1 MITPNDYD
9 TLLKEYRD
17 LQLRVTRFSFIEQQL
32 VNTRDQLDHELVL
45 YKRLNKFNKDAL
57 KDMSEIEFIS
67 LVAESI
73 IDILEIEVSVFCVN
87 YSDNSAPIL
96 HIEGKNFD
104 ASYHEKLL
112 EDIKKMSHKSIE
124 SSAEI
129 FTKRVL
135 DYYESLNLYSDGIFF
150 NFSEKELGYSITLFG
165 LITSKKAPL
174 YQKLDTKHET
184 IFGIF
189 GQQVQSVLA
198 NRKRGEKIK
207 EQILKISASEIEL
220 KKLSLIATKTKNGVI
235 ISDHHGR
242 IEWVNDSFSKSTG
255 YTIDEVLGKKPKD
268 FLQRVETD
276 ITIQKQLSEALSKK
290 ESVEVKIVN
299 FTKKG
304 LPYYNLIE
312 IIPVFDDNGK
322 HINFVSLQKDTTIE
336 TMYQDEIL
344 RINSRYELI
353 TSISN
358 IGIWEWDEKEKK
370 AVCNDVIIAQYG
382 TNRKEIGEDFINFW
396 KKAIYRE
403 DRKQTIQGVDS
414 VINGLVNFI
423 EQEFRIVRHSD
434 KAIRI
439 LKCLTIA
446 ERDFE
451 GNLIRLVGSA
461 NDITEIREAEV
472 RLKVSEQ
479 KYRGIIENMSLG
491 LVEVDLDEKVLF
503 NNKKFND
510 LTLLENNSS
519 ITISSNIETSLQNKV
534 SQKIILSYKKI
545 DDSAFEIE
553 YRRKDNKVIHLLV
566 SSAPEFSLKNEIT
579 GYINIYLDIT
589 SVKKLQTNLE
599 KALEERNDFILKVN
613 SLKSF
618 YESILNHSPAKIAVF
633 DPELTL
639 VYANEHLLLKEKL
652 WIKSLNKTLYQI
664 AQENVTEKDRILA
677 IANSINT
684 SITEN
689 QLVQYEETRN
699 NDNGS
704 IGHVLRNVLPY
715 FNSNN
720 ELEHIIVSGVN
731 ITDLKTIQND
741 VLEKNLELNKING
754 ELDNF
759 VYRVSHDLRAPL
771 LSIKGILSLLF
782 YTKKFDKEV
791 TEYLNL
797 IQNSILRLDETIQEI
812 LEYSRNARLEVKLET
827 FNVEEMVKE
836 IFEDLKYTSSNEI
849 VFSLEIEGSSFIETD
864 KSRLNTVLKNIIG
877 NSVKYKK
884 ANAYD
889 CYVTLAIKRLEQ
901 FMEITVSDNGEGI
914 SEKSISKIFEM
925 FYRGTSTSVGTG
937 LGLYITKEILN
948 KLQGTISVTSEL
960 GVGTIVTI
968 KLPYLKIDK

>member
-17 LQLRVTRFSFIEQQL
+17 LQLRVTRFSFTEQQL

-57 KDMSEIEFIS
+57 KDMSQIEFIS

-73 IDILEIEVSVFCVN
+73 IDILEIEVSIFCIS
-87 YSDNSAPIL
+87 YPDNSDTIL

-104 ASYHEKLL
+104 KSYHEILL
-112 EDIKKMSHKSIE
+112 EDIKKMSHKFSE
-124 SSAEI
+124 SSAEL
-129 FTKRVL
+129 FTKQIL
-135 DYYESLNLYSDGIFF
+135 DLYESFNIFSDGIYF
-150 NFSEKELGYSITLFG
+150 NFFEKELGYTITLFG
-165 LITSKKAPL
+165 FITTKKAPL
-174 YQKLDTKHET
+174 YQKLDTKRET

-268 FLQRVETD
+268 FLQRTNSD
-276 ITIQKQLSEALSKK
+276 SIAQKKLSEALSKK

-299 FTKKG
+299 FTKNG
-304 LPYYNLIE
+304 LPYDNLIE

-322 HINFVSLQKDTTIE
+322 HINFISLQKDITTE
-336 TMYQDEIL
+336 TMFQDEIL

-358 IGIWEWDEKEKK
+358 IGIWEWDEKAKK
-370 AVCNDVIIAQYG
+370 AVYNDVLIAQYG
-382 TNRKEIGEDFINFW
+382 ANRKEIGEDFINFW
-396 KKAIYRE
+396 KKAIYKE
-403 DRKQTIQGVDS
+403 DRKQTIQGVES
-414 VINGLVNFI
+414 VTNGLVNFI
-423 EQEFRIVRHSD
+423 KQEFRIVRHSD

-439 LKCLTIA
+439 LKCLTTA

-519 ITISSNIETSLQNKV
+519 ITVSSNIETSLQNKV
-534 SQKIILSYKKI
+534 AQKIILSYKKI
-545 DDSAFEIE
+545 DDSVFEIE
-553 YRRKDNKVIHLLV
+553 YRRKDDKVIHLLV
-566 SSAPEFSLKNEIT
+566 SSAPEFSLKNKIT

-599 KALEERNDFILKVN
+599 KALDERNDFIIKVN

-633 DPELTL
+633 NPDLTL
-639 VYANEHLLLKEKL
+639 VYANEHLILKEKL
-652 WIKSLNKTLYQI
+652 WAKALNKTLDQI
-664 AQENVTEKDRILA
+664 AYENAKEKDRILA
-677 IANSINT
+677 IADSIKT
-684 SITEN
+684 SIAEN
-689 QLVQYEETRN
+689 RLVQYEETRN
-699 NDNGS
+699 NDDGS
-704 IGHVLRNVLPY
+704 IGQILRNVLPY

-720 ELEHIIVSGVN
+720 KLQHIIVSGVD

-782 YTKKFDKEV
+782 HTEKFDESV

-797 IQNSILRLDETIQEI
+797 IQNSVLRLDETIQEI
-812 LEYSRNARLEVKLET
+812 LEYSRNARIEVKLET
-827 FNVEEMVKE
+827 FNVEEMVQE
-836 IFEDLKYTSSNEI
+836 IFEDLKYTSVDEI
-849 VFSLEIEGSSFIETD
+849 LFSLNIEGSSFIETD
-864 KSRLNTVLKNIIG
+864 KSRLSTVLKNIIG

-884 ANAYD
+884 ANAD
-889 CYVTLAIKRLEQ
+889 DSFVTFSIKRFEQ
-901 FMEITVSDNGEGI
+901 FLEITVSDNGEGI

-937 LGLYITKEILN
+937 LGLYITKEIIN
-948 KLQGTISVTSEL
+948 KLNGTISLTSEF
-960 GVGTIVTI
+960 GIGTVVTI
-968 KLPYLKIDK
+968 NLPNLKMDK

>member
-1 MITPNDYD
+1 MIPPNDYD

-73 IDILEIEVSVFCVN
+73 IDILEIEVSIFCIS
-87 YSDNSAPIL
+87 YPDNSDTIL
-96 HIEGKNFD
+96 HVEGKNFD
-104 ASYHEKLL
+104 ASYHEILL
-112 EDIKKMSHKSIE
+112 EDIKKMSHKFSE

-135 DYYESLNLYSDGIFF
+135 DYYESLNIYSDGVFF

-165 LITSKKAPL
+165 LITTQKAPL

-184 IFGIF
+184 IFSIF

-198 NRKRGEKIK
+198 NGKRGEKIK

-235 ISDHHGR
+235 ISDPHGR

-255 YTIDEVLGKKPKD
+255 YTIGEVLGKKPKD
-268 FLQRVETD
+268 FLQRTNSD
-276 ITIQKQLSEALSKK
+276 ISIQKTLSDALSKK

-299 FTKKG
+299 FTKEG

-322 HINFVSLQKDTTIE
+322 HINFISLQKDITTE
-336 TMYQDEIL
+336 TMFQDEIL

-358 IGIWEWDEKEKK
+358 IGIWEWDQKAQK
-370 AVCNDVIIAQYG
+370 AVCNDIIMAQYG
-382 TNRKEIGEDFINFW
+382 ANREEIGEDFINFW
-396 KKAIYRE
+396 KNAIYKE
-403 DRKQTIQGVDS
+403 DRKQTIQGVES
-414 VINGLVNFI
+414 VTNGLVNFI

-519 ITISSNIETSLQNKV
+519 ITVSSNIETSLQNKV
-534 SQKIILSYKKI
+534 AQKIILSYKKI
-545 DDSAFEIE
+545 DDSVFEIE
-553 YRRKDNKVIHLLV
+553 YRRKDDKVIHLLV
-566 SSAPEFSLKNEIT
+566 SSAPEFSLKNKIT

-599 KALEERNDFILKVN
+599 KALDERNDFILKVN

-633 DPELTL
+633 NPDLTL
-639 VYANEHLLLKEKL
+639 VYANEHLILKEKL
-652 WIKSLNKTLYQI
+652 WAKGLNKTLYEI
-664 AQENVTEKDRILA
+664 AYENAIEKDRILA

-684 SITEN
+684 SVTEN
-689 QLVQYEETRN
+689 RLVQYEETRN

-720 ELEHIIVSGVN
+720 ELQHVIVSGVN

-782 YTKKFDKEV
+782 HTEKFDESV

-797 IQNSILRLDETIQEI
+797 IQNSVLRLDDNIQEI
-812 LEYSRNARLEVKLET
+812 LEYSRNARLEVKLES
-827 FNVEEMVKE
+827 FNVEEMVNE

-849 VFSLEIEGSSFIETD
+849 VFSSEIEGSSFIETD

-884 ANAYD
+884 ANAD
-889 CYVTLAIKRLEQ
+889 DSFVTFSIKRFEQ

-937 LGLYITKEILN
+937 LGLYIAKEIIN
-948 KLQGTISVTSEL
+948 KLKGTIFLTSEFGL
-960 GVGTIVTI
+960 GTVVTI
-968 KLPYLKIDK
+968 NLPNLKMDK